1 MDAEVWGQSRVAA
14 RLTWCQVLEEPV
26 HDQISVRAMVAN
38 KSSGPAASMEGGK
51 AGSQVGYAK
60 AAPQLHLW
68 ALHLPSRLPLSSMA
82 LGPTTFGLGLV
93 HSQTQP

>member
-1 MDAEVWGQSRVAA
+1 MDAEVWGQSRVAG

-26 HDQISVRAMVAN
+26 HDQISVRAMAAN
-38 KSSGPAASMEGGK
+38 KSSGPAARMEGGK
-51 AGSQVGYAK
+51 AGSQEGYVK

-68 ALHLPSRLPLSSMA
+68 APHLPSRLLLSSKA
-82 LGPTTFGLGLV
+82 LGPTTFGPGLV